1 MIAMYRF
8 GKLVFGAAFAII
20 VGAALWPFL
29 PASFSLERIEQSL
42 SSIFFVES
50 TTTAALKTTYD
61 RGERI
66 RVLIVPG
73 HDDAAFGTSYK
84 GMREAALNAE
94 LGEELAFVLSSDARF
109 EPILVRT
116 KSGYAKEFTDYFEK
130 NDKNVHVFLAE
141 KKKIMKDL
149 LRSGML
155 EKEEGVIHNDA
166 PNDVA
171 YRLYSLNM
179 WANENGVDIVIHI
192 HFNDYPR
199 KARTKPGRYS
209 GYAIYVPDGQY
220 SNARPSRDLAVNI
233 ARRLSER
240 LTPSTHPQEGAV
252 VPDQELIAVGSYN
265 TLDSAVALIEYGYI
279 YEPRF
284 QGEKR
289 GALFQELARLTHEGL
304 RDFFVE

>member
-1 MIAMYRF
+1 MYRF
-8 GKLVFGAAFAII
+8 GQIVFT
-20 VGAALWPFL
+20 AALLIVLGSALSPFF
-29 PASFSLERIEQSL
+29 PSSFSLERVEQSL

-50 TTTAALKTTYD
+50 TTTTALQKTYD
-61 RGERI
+61 SGERI

-73 HDDAAFGTSYK
+73 HDDVSFGTSYK
-84 GMREAALNAE
+84 GMREATLNAE
-94 LGEELAFVLSSDARF
+94 LGEALAFVLSSDPRF
-109 EPILVRT
+109 EPVLVRT
-116 KSGYAKEFTDYFEK
+116 ETGYAKEFAEYFEK
-130 NDKNVHVFLAE
+130 NDKNVRPFVAE

-166 PNDVA
+166 PDDVA

-199 KARTKPGRYS
+199 KARSKPGRYS
-209 GYAIYVPDGQY
+209 GYAIYVPDRQY
-220 SNARPSRDLAVNI
+220 SNAGPSRDLAVSI

-265 TLDSAVALIEYGYI
+265 TLDPAVALIEYGYI

-289 GALFQELARLTHEGL
+289 AALFSDLARLTHEGL
-304 RDFFVE
+304 RDFFTE